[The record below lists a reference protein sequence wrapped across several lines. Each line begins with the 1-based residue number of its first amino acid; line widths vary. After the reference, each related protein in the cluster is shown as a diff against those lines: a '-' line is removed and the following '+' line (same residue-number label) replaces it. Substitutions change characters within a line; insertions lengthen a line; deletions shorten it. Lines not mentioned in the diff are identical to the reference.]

1 MNTVVISFRQWFD
14 TQLMEEAEPCNLYT
28 LGSAKRDSLKAPTG
42 LWIPAN
48 ISNRMDD
55 KIMAVW
61 KCALN

>member
-1 MNTVVISFRQWFD
+1 
-14 TQLMEEAEPCNLYT
+14 MEEAEPCNLYT